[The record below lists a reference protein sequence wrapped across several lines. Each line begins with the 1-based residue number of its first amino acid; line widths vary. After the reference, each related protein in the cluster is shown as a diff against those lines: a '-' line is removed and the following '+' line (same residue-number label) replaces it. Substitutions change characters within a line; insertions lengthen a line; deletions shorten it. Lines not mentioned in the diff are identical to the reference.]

1 MKNYIIAIDGPSG
14 SGKGTIAKGLADK
27 LNFVHLDSGAIY
39 RCVTLEI
46 INRKIDLKNE
56 DVIVNLF
63 DELEIELKE
72 QGVVL
77 LNGEDVSKRIRENDI
92 NAIVSDVAAIGKLRK
107 RIEIFQKEISQN
119 KNIIMEGRDIGTAVF
134 PNADVK
140 FYLDAEI
147 GERARRRYKENIEK
161 EIYCTYEEVLES
173 LKNRDYIDSH
183 REVSPLRKPED
194 AITVDSTYL
203 TIEQVI
209 NKMEEIVINK
219 IGKGID
225 KCEKNS

>member
-14 SGKGTIAKGLADK
+14 SGKGTIAKGLADR

-147 GERARRRYKENIEK
+147 EERARRRYRENIEK
-161 EIYCTYEEVLES
+161 SIECTYEEVLES

-183 REVSPLRKPED
+183 REVSPLKKPDD
-194 AITVDSTYL
+194 AITVDSTHL

-209 NKMEEIVINK
+209 NKMEEIVLDK